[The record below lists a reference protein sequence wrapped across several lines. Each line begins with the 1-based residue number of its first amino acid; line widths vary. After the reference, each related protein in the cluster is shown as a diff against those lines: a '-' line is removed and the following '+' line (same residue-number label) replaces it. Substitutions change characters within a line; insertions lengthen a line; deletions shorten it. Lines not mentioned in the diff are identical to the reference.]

1 MRRGSLYRFV
11 SRLAATLMLIWT
23 GVCVTNPALCALD
36 QEGLPQ
42 FAAVAAPDP
51 DAAPLP
57 SPSEE
62 DVHVDDC
69 FCCCRHVELG
79 FVFAVPEAVVLSEYT
94 SRLTGRPHAVHVT
107 VFRPPQLSS

>member
-1 MRRGSLYRFV
+1 
-11 SRLAATLMLIWT
+11 MLIWT

-42 FAAVAAPDP
+42 FTAVAARAQ

-57 SPSEE
+57 SPSED

-69 FCCCRHVELG
+69 FCCCRHVEPG
-79 FVFAVPEAVVLSEYT
+79 SVFAVPETVALSEHT
-94 SRLTGRPHAVHVT
+94 SRLIGRPHAVHVT
-107 VFRPPQLSS
+107 VFRPPQLSN